1 VLGQQH
7 TTLLQTYNKDIAT
20 HKNELTKL
28 LGEVKTIHTEAE
40 RLSREKQALQKKGLY
55 LHNQEVEQGRLQAA
69 ASHLAQEIAREQI
82 EIDRLKKESQV
93 LRLVAFD
100 EKQYE
105 LLRTNMN
112 ESYKFYQ
119 VALKALDSLK
129 DANQTLMVKQKEQ
142 EGERNLLLQQ
152 RQQLEQHIKEQEVIA
167 KNLEREQKDAQRLG
181 MLTEVMDSYRSYL
194 ISQIRPALSQ
204 HASELFAELTDGKY
218 SEIELDE
225 DYNLLLYDQGSAYG
239 IERFSG
245 GEEDLA
251 NLCMRLA
258 ISEII
263 TERAGS
269 VFQFIILD
277 EIFGSQDDI
286 RKQNIIKALNG
297 FSSKF
302 RQIFLIT
309 HVDDIKQYTEHTI
322 EVTEDDAGVSNLSLV

>member
-1 VLGQQH
+1 
-7 TTLLQTYNKDIAT
+7 
-20 HKNELTKL
+20 
-28 LGEVKTIHTEAE
+28 
-40 RLSREKQALQKKGLY
+40 
-55 LHNQEVEQGRLQAA
+55 
-69 ASHLAQEIAREQI
+69 
-82 EIDRLKKESQV
+82 
-93 LRLVAFD
+93 
-100 EKQYE
+100 
-105 LLRTNMN
+105 
-112 ESYKFYQ
+112 
-119 VALKALDSLK
+119 
-129 DANQTLMVKQKEQ
+129 
-142 EGERNLLLQQ
+142 
-152 RQQLEQHIKEQEVIA
+152 
-167 KNLEREQKDAQRLG
+167 

-194 ISQIRPALSQ
+194 ISQIRPSLSQ

-309 HVDDIKQYTEHTI
+309 HVDDIKQFTEHTI
-322 EVTEDDAGVSNLSLV
+322 EVTEDDTGASTLSLV